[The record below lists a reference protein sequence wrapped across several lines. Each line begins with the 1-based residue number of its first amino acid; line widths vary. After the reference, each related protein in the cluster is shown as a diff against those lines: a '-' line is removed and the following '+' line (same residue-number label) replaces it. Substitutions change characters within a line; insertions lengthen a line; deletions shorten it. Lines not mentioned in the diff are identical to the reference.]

1 MNEQTNLQLDEQAV
15 SKYFAELFKNI
26 PVEQFAEKHNFSVST
41 IKNLISG
48 KTPNPGILTI
58 KPLIYA
64 AHGSLDAIFGKDNEA
79 LKESAINAIK
89 DMYEFHSAE
98 REKMEEKHIA
108 NTRAHYEQ
116 HREDTINN
124 YERLL
129 VEKDKQTAL
138 WKKVAMVCFGLACI
152 GVAILITI
160 LILEVS
166 NPDLGWIKF

>member
-1 MNEQTNLQLDEQAV
+1 MYEQTNHPIDEQAV
-15 SKYFAELFKNI
+15 TKYFAELFKNI
-26 PVEQFAEKHNFSVST
+26 PIEQFAKKHNFSEST

-58 KPLIYA
+58 APLTYA
-64 AHGSLDAIFGKDNEA
+64 AHGSLDAMFGKDNNA

-89 DMYEFHSAE
+89 DMYEYHSAE

-116 HREDTINN
+116 HRNDTITN

-129 VEKDKQTAL
+129 SEKDVQIKLFKKIAL
-138 WKKVAMVCFGLACI
+138 VCSGVACVGL
-152 GVAILITI
+152 AILITL
-160 LILEVS
+160 LILEVT
-166 NPDLGWIKF
+166 NPELGWIKF